1 MIVGC
6 KDWMYKI
13 GMLKSG
19 DSKGC
24 QLRMF
29 SKDVNDG
36 CLRVDVYLI

>member
-1 MIVGC
+1 
-6 KDWMYKI
+6 MYTI
-13 GMLKSG
+13 GMSKSD